1 MFEDDCSVTP
11 IKLTTKD
18 ERFPIAGYEIILKNA
33 EAGDGHIDKVLKVK
47 LEERAKYVEMAAKY
61 FGLLVERVELS
72 ADDDVMAALQ
82 AGRMRAAALDDRRK
96 AEDKAE

>member
-1 MFEDDCSVTP
+1 MV
-11 IKLTTKD
+11 
-18 ERFPIAGYEIILKNA
+18 KNA
-33 EAGDGHIDKVLKVK
+33 KAGDGVTDEVLTVK
-47 LEERAKYVEMAAKY
+47 LAERAKYVEMAAKY
-61 FGLLVERVELS
+61 FGLLIERVELS